1 MKKTLLILAMALT
14 TTNAIA
20 AMDHSTMDHSGMD
33 HSQMGATEMDHSG
46 MDHSQMDTTKM
57 DHSGMDHSQM
67 DTTKMDHQMMNMK
80 SMSDVGMPAAG
91 SKPDKVAYVI
101 LSDDMQITFKQP
113 VDIKPNDVVQF
124 VVINQGKMAHEFS
137 IGSPQEQAQY
147 RKMTKDHQA
156 DNGNTVTIAPGKAK
170 QVLWH
175 FHGSNKV
182 ELACNMAGHADA
194 GMAKT
199 ITL

>member
-1 MKKTLLILAMALT
+1 MKKTLLILALALT

-20 AMDHSTMDHSGMD
+20 ATNHSTMEHSAMDHSS
-33 HSQMGATEMDHSG
+33 
-46 MDHSQMDTTKM
+46 
-57 DHSGMDHSQM
+57 MDHSQM

-80 SMSDVGMPAAG
+80 SMSDVGMPATG

-137 IGSPQEQAQY
+137 IGSPQEQAQA
-147 RKMTKDHQA
+147 RQIGQDHHIES
-156 DNGNTVTIAPGKAK
+156 GNAVTVAPGKAK

-175 FHGSNKV
+175 FHGGNKI
-182 ELACNMAGHADA
+182 EFACNMAGHATA
-194 GMAKT
+194 GMTQT

>member
-33 HSQMGATEMDHSG
+33 HSQMDATEMDHSG
-46 MDHSQMDTTKM
+46 MDHSQMDATEM
-57 DHSGMDHSQM
+57 DHSGMDHSQ
-67 DTTKMDHQMMNMK
+67 MDHQMMNMK

-194 GMAKT
+194 GMTKT